1 MSIQDLSQEIVD
13 MIVAELIALH
23 PRETFQRRSCIHA
36 SLTFTK
42 QGPRP
47 WLSSLSSVSRV
58 WQNTVEQHTFRTLYL
73 TPARL
78 HGFPLVVTG
87 RRCRFVRHIDLRI
100 LHDELPWQTIES
112 EADRQCN
119 SRVFTR
125 SLYEL
130 FSILAAWPPNH
141 PGVYLMLHKFVSP
154 QDVADGLEQYIP
166 PDALGSRLLPQNEE
180 RSRRYK
186 TSYLELIGTAPL
198 PEVHVLH
205 KLRILSLADRKICPA
220 SATAIAAR
228 LPNLQTFWADVVEYP
243 FADAESRRAVRAG
256 KCSENGH
263 WIQGL
268 QLRSFFLSLS
278 PGMAGYLSVCSASL
292 RTLRMGTW
300 YQAPTNQ
307 RHDPPI
313 LTQSR
318 GRITDAA
325 AGTPLPVDLVAS
337 SIRILSQNL
346 VQLDLTHCIVDTE
359 LFWPA
364 DAKFGILPFW
374 PRLAKL
380 RVGFRGENTAG
391 QWLFERDPN
400 DPSAVSESETDDEG
414 GGAEND
420 ETGDL
425 EGAQIGSIQGTDG
438 PERDDGDEAG
448 QDLRGPAY
456 RKVRR
461 FRIKPVEELF
471 EGLYLAA
478 ARAATR
484 MPKLRMFWFG
494 LIPHHDNCYQSFE
507 FAVVEKSERCDTRVK
522 AVLRGQPP
530 FHPSVE
536 TMGVW
541 KDVARCLGRDLSVEF
556 RTERPKDKVNM
567 MPWHEIL

>member
-186 TSYLELIGTAPL
+186 TSYLELIGTTTL

-243 FADAESRRAVRAG
+243 FADAESRRAVRA
-256 KCSENGH
+256 
-263 WIQGL
+263 
-268 QLRSFFLSLS
+268 
-278 PGMAGYLSVCSASL
+278 
-292 RTLRMGTW
+292 
-300 YQAPTNQ
+300 
-307 RHDPPI
+307 
-313 LTQSR
+313 
-318 GRITDAA
+318 
-325 AGTPLPVDLVAS
+325 
-337 SIRILSQNL
+337 
-346 VQLDLTHCIVDTE
+346 VDTE